1 MRCFYLA
8 SGRKISHQKS
18 CFHGIGLTAEKIE
31 ASTNILKCKTGQLP
45 ITYLGLTVGAN
56 MNRINNWTP
65 VIQTFE
71 QRLSSWKAGRITLIR
86 SVLDSLPTY
95 FFSLYK
101 APVCVIAKLEK
112 IRKSFF
118 WGETSSNK
126 KIPWV
131 SWDRVIAPVEDGGL
145 GLGCLN
151 AKNLSLLS
159 KWWWRLR
166 NEPDSLW
173 GRTITSI
180 HFSQRNCTQVPMKL
194 GVVGAWL
201 NIAKISSHLEKFNVS
216 LQDLITGTVGNGN
229 TIRFWIDTWTG
240 SKPLKDSFPDLFK
253 LERNKGCYVRE
264 RCTGNG
270 LYSQW
275 EWNWS
280 RSPSTPA
287 ELNQFLEL
295 LSGIQ
300 TLNLTSTTDSWAWAC
315 DPSGTYT
322 VKSMKHKLSKA
333 SFGPKHWN
341 FPWNNLAPLK
351 TNILGWRLEMN
362 RLPTS
367 DLLLRRNI
375 PIPSLTCPLCN
386 SHDETSQHLFI
397 SCPFSDALW
406 TFLLSWCKIP
416 LSKPSHARA
425 LFEIHKD
432 PMISSKKSRLIN
444 LIVLSY
450 IWTIWKIRNK
460 CIFSN
465 KPPSIRYATK
475 ELKSNSFL
483 WLTNRSNAPR
493 LEWSNWCNFTF

>member
-1 MRCFYLA
+1 MVANSSKR
-8 SGRKISHQKS
+8 
-18 CFHGIGLTAEKIE
+18 LT
-31 ASTNILKCKTGQLP
+31 ILDNTK
-45 ITYLGLTVGAN
+45 
-56 MNRINNWTP
+56 P
-65 VIQTFE
+65 V
-71 QRLSSWKAGRITLIR
+71 
-86 SVLDSLPTY
+86 
-95 FFSLYK
+95 
-101 APVCVIAKLEK
+101 
-112 IRKSFF
+112 
-118 WGETSSNK
+118 
-126 KIPWV
+126 
-131 SWDRVIAPVEDGGL
+131 
-145 GLGCLN
+145 
-151 AKNLSLLS
+151 
-159 KWWWRLR
+159 
-166 NEPDSLW
+166 
-173 GRTITSI
+173 
-180 HFSQRNCTQVPMKL
+180 
-194 GVVGAWL
+194 
-201 NIAKISSHLEKFNVS
+201 
-216 LQDLITGTVGNGN
+216 
-229 TIRFWIDTWTG
+229 
-240 SKPLKDSFPDLFK
+240 
-253 LERNKGCYVRE
+253 
-264 RCTGNG
+264 
-270 LYSQW
+270 
-275 EWNWS
+275 
-280 RSPSTPA
+280 

-493 LEWSNWCNFTF
+493 LEWSNWCNFNF